1 MPTPENTTTIQAFAF
16 DSHAVRVVEIDGQ
29 PWFVAK
35 DVCACLEIDN
45 HRNVVARLDEDEK
58 GVQTL
63 DTLGREVL
71 AGRKKC
77 LRGMSHNIAVL
88 LGMKRG
94 QLTTRP
100 ARVAPAHR
108 AAAAQHAGAA
118 A

>member
-1 MPTPENTTTIQAFAF
+1 MTPSLICGIGPLGYAVGTPQPEPAQTTAERTPEEARAWLDYQGITIAQWARENGMH
-16 DSHAVRVVEIDGQ
+16 DSLV
-29 PWFVAK
+29 
-35 DVCACLEIDN
+35 
-45 HRNVVARLDEDEK
+45 
-58 GVQTL
+58 
-63 DTLGREVL
+63 REVL

-100 ARVAPAHR
+100 ARVAPTHR

>member
-1 MPTPENTTTIQAFAF
+1 MTPSFICGIGPLGYAMGTPQPEPAQTAAERTPEEARAWLDYQGITIAQWARENGMH
-16 DSHAVRVVEIDGQ
+16 DSLV
-29 PWFVAK
+29 
-35 DVCACLEIDN
+35 
-45 HRNVVARLDEDEK
+45 
-58 GVQTL
+58 
-63 DTLGREVL
+63 REVL

-100 ARVAPAHR
+100 ARVAPAQR
-108 AAAAQHAGAA
+108 AAAQHAGAA

>member
-1 MPTPENTTTIQAFAF
+1 MSPSFICGTGPLGFAMGTPQPEPAQTAAERTPEEARAWLDYQGITVAQWARENGMH
-16 DSHAVRVVEIDGQ
+16 DSLV
-29 PWFVAK
+29 
-35 DVCACLEIDN
+35 
-45 HRNVVARLDEDEK
+45 
-58 GVQTL
+58 
-63 DTLGREVL
+63 REVL

-100 ARVAPAHR
+100 ARVAPAQR
-108 AAAAQHAGAA
+108 TAAAQHAGAA

>member
-1 MPTPENTTTIQAFAF
+1 MTPSLICGIGPLGFAMGTPQPAPAQTAPERTPEEARAWLDYQGITIAQWARENGMH
-16 DSHAVRVVEIDGQ
+16 DSLV
-29 PWFVAK
+29 
-35 DVCACLEIDN
+35 
-45 HRNVVARLDEDEK
+45 
-58 GVQTL
+58 
-63 DTLGREVL
+63 REVL

-100 ARVAPAHR
+100 ARVAPAQR
-108 AAAAQHAGAA
+108 AAAQHAGAA

>member
-1 MPTPENTTTIQAFAF
+1 MSLSI
-16 DSHAVRVVEIDGQ
+16 
-29 PWFVAK
+29 
-35 DVCACLEIDN
+35 
-45 HRNVVARLDEDEK
+45 
-58 GVQTL
+58 
-63 DTLGREVL
+63 
-71 AGRKKC
+71 
-77 LRGMSHNIAVL
+77 LRGTKPCKRGASHNIAVL

>member
-1 MPTPENTTTIQAFAF
+1 MTPSLICGIGPLGFAMGTPQPEHAETAAARTPEEARAWLDYQGITVAQWARENGVH
-16 DSHAVRVVEIDGQ
+16 DSLV
-29 PWFVAK
+29 
-35 DVCACLEIDN
+35 
-45 HRNVVARLDEDEK
+45 
-58 GVQTL
+58 
-63 DTLGREVL
+63 REVL

>member
-1 MPTPENTTTIQAFAF
+1 MTPSLICGIGPLGFAMGTPQPEPAPTAAERTPEEARAWLDYQGITVAQWARENGMH
-16 DSHAVRVVEIDGQ
+16 DSLV
-29 PWFVAK
+29 
-35 DVCACLEIDN
+35 
-45 HRNVVARLDEDEK
+45 
-58 GVQTL
+58 
-63 DTLGREVL
+63 REVL

-100 ARVAPAHR
+100 ARVAPAQR
-108 AAAAQHAGAA
+108 AVAQHAGAA